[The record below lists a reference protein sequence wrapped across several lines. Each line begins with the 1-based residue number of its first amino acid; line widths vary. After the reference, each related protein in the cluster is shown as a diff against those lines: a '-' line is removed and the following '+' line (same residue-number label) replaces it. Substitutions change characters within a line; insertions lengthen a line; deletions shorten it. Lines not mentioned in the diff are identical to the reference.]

1 MMNTIANALRQA
13 AELPALPLDYA
24 ELLELIA
31 AAAEAERDDSDPM
44 QLRRDVRLVVGI
56 MQSRY
61 GEQAIPMAERI
72 AERLG
77 KMAFARV
84 VVSSLKRRE
93 REALGASPK
102 PA

>member
-1 MMNTIANALRQA
+1 MNTIANAMRQA
-13 AELPALPLDYA
+13 ADLPGLPADYVQ
-24 ELLELIA
+24 LLELIA